1 MPQLSLYIDD
11 DTLRKIELG
20 AKINETSISKF
31 ISGVIKDY
39 FSKSWPVGYKNL
51 FASISDDSFI
61 VPDEIKDF
69 DANREEL

>member
-31 ISGVIKDY
+31 VSSVIKDY
-39 FSKSWPVGYKNL
+39 FTKSWPVGFKNI
-51 FASISDDSFI
+51 FGSISDDSFML
-61 VPDEIKDF
+61 PDEIKAF
-69 DANREEL
+69 DVNREEL